1 LLAVAGFGVSVIG
14 FGLSTGFRLSL
25 ALMFVMGAC
34 NGISVVVRHASVRV
48 AAPEHMRGRIAA
60 VRMMFL
66 NSANEVG
73 DFETG
78 VAAHL
83 VGPVLAMAG
92 GGAITL
98 AAVVVTAAI
107 GPKPRRLNLLEL
119 TPRE

>member
-1 LLAVAGFGVSVIG
+1 MAGFGVSLIG

-34 NGISVVVRHASVRV
+34 NTISVVVRHAIVRL
-48 AAPEHMRGRIAA
+48 AAPERMRGRIAA
-60 VRMMFL
+60 VRMASL

-83 VGPVLAMAG
+83 VRQVLAVAG

-98 AAVVVTAAI
+98 AVVVVTAAI
-107 GPKPRRLNLLEL
+107 APKPRRLNLLEL